1 VLRIHHFCGQPS
13 VESTL
18 FVVCQIKP
26 RQVLLLLSYKDLIIV
41 LFEVV
46 YIKYS
51 LSMASS
57 AIVENSTNH
66 SSDIV
71 HHARPRFVEL
81 LCVCVCF
88 WNYRNMLNLTSQFTF

>member
-1 VLRIHHFCGQPS
+1 M
-13 VESTL
+13 
-18 FVVCQIKP
+18 
-26 RQVLLLLSYKDLIIV
+26 

-81 LCVCVCF
+81 LCVCVCVF
-88 WNYRNMLNLTSQFTF
+88 LELQEYGKLYKPVYFLKYTWLMHCCYLLALISLTSTDEFART